1 VYRLSEAFPK
11 SEQFGP
17 LRSAAT
23 SVALNVAEGKGR
35 ESDRDLAKFLY
46 RSSGSRLEPDL
57 GEGV

>member
-23 SVALNVAEGKGR
+23 SVALNKGR